1 MDNKTDQ
8 VIVDFTGE
16 IHEENIRILKR
27 SIIAKHDL
35 AKHHKSKSIF
45 VSLKNTKYE
54 KNSKPVTAFVSA
66 LDALSK
72 KLEIGINFIDYSAEL
87 FAVLKLTTKNTDMK
101 LYKNIEVARL
111 FFDPK
116 SFKEDLTVLVYDE
129 DEAISIELFNELSVY
144 AYKLTR
150 AKDIKQFLAG
160 INDKLYDVIVTRSA
174 LNKKTDANTQETKAP
189 AKNALSLSKN
199 LIVNLPIFMNKAAD
213 TLVAFTG
220 LEAHKVSHSIKH
232 FDTSLKTDNICAV
245 MPFSGDLEGYFT
257 LVFPKDIAIVAL
269 EALLGETVKE
279 DDLATLRDGVGEF
292 CNIITGSTKT
302 EFDTKG
308 IKVIFELPKTFES
321 LEETQSAIGSNN
333 GVWMDMQLSGK
344 AFYMF
349 VTNK

>member
-8 VIVDFTGE
+8 LIVDFIGE

-27 SIIAKHDL
+27 SIISKHDI
-35 AKHHKSKSIF
+35 AKQHKAKAIF
-45 VSLKNTKYE
+45 ISLKNTKYD
-54 KNSKPVTAFVSA
+54 KNSKPVTAFVNA

-101 LYKNIEVARL
+101 LYKNIDVARL

-116 SFKEDLTVLVYDE
+116 SFKDDLTVLVYDE
-129 DEAISIELFNELSVY
+129 DEAISIELFNELSVF

-160 INDKLYDVIVTRSA
+160 INDKLYDIIVTRSSINNA
-174 LNKKTDANTQETKAP
+174 NKKNIKAAP
-189 AKNALSLSKN
+189 AKSTLSLSKQ
-199 LIVNLPIFMNKAAD
+199 LIVNLPIFMNKAVD

-220 LEAHKVSHSIKH
+220 LEAHKVSHCIKH
-232 FDTSLKTDNICAV
+232 FDTNLKSNNICAV

-269 EALLGETVKE
+269 EALLGETVQA
-279 DDLATLRDGVGEF
+279 DDLATLKDGVGEF
-292 CNIITGSTKT
+292 CNIITGSAKT
-302 EFDTKG
+302 EFDIKG
-308 IKVIFELPKTFES
+308 IKVVFELPKTFES
-321 LEETQSAIGSNN
+321 LDETQLQIGTNN